1 MWCSRGTQVPVR
13 IGVLMRPGVSS
24 GLGVPTR
31 LGVPG
36 AVESTALPEVSAR
49 KPEGRRRVTASD
61 APSRLKGQ
69 ERPVSLERKELWRGA
84 FGGRVRR
91 ARRLPPCAAPPPG
104 RLRSAAGC
112 PATLPWEA
120 GSCAPTA
127 LGGLPAVAVAPTS
140 GAPRGV
146 VPLLERRGDLGPG
159 VSGRSGSPATSLPL
173 LGALACGAE
182 SARLRPRGTPRTRR
196 QARPRGDLRCACC
209 PLARSVRPALLPAEP
224 RGPAR

>member
-91 ARRLPPCAAPPPG
+91 ARRLPQDGCGQQRGVPQRCPG
-104 RLRSAAGC
+104 R
-112 PATLPWEA
+112 PAPVRPQPW
-120 GSCAPTA
+120 
-127 LGGLPAVAVAPTS
+127 
-140 GAPRGV
+140 GASPPW
-146 VPLLERRGDLGPG
+146 PLLPPQEPPG
-159 VSGRSGSPATSLPL
+159 VSCRFWSG
-173 LGALACGAE
+173 E
-182 SARLRPRGTPRTRR
+182 GTWDR
-196 QARPRGDLRCACC
+196 A
-209 PLARSVRPALLPAEP
+209 
-224 RGPAR
+224 

>member
-1 MWCSRGTQVPVR
+1 M
-13 IGVLMRPGVSS
+13 
-24 GLGVPTR
+24 
-31 LGVPG
+31 
-36 AVESTALPEVSAR
+36 
-49 KPEGRRRVTASD
+49 EG
-61 APSRLKGQ
+61 G
-69 ERPVSLERKELWRGA
+69 
-84 FGGRVRR
+84 VRR
-91 ARRLPPCAAPPPG
+91 QGPPCAAPPPG